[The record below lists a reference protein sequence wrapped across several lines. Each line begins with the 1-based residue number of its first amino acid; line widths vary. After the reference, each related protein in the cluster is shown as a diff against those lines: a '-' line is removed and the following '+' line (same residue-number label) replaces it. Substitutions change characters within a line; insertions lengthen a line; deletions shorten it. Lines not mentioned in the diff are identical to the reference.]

1 VKAILSFGGWSG
13 SRFFA
18 TAVNSEANRAKFVK
32 AVVNLALKYKVDGLD
47 FE

>member
-1 VKAILSFGGWSG
+1 MLSFGGWSG
-13 SRFFA
+13 SRFFS

-32 AVVNLALKYKVDGLD
+32 AIIDLALKYKVDGLD